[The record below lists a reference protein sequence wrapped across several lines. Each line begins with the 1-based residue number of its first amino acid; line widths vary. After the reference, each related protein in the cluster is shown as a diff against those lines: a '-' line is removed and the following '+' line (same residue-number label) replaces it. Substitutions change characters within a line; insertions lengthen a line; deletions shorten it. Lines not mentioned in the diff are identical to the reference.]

1 MKKGILFALAALC
14 VSAVQAVTIEW
25 TINIPGQPGAGE
37 TGEWIAAVLVS
48 GTITSETLGNY
59 GTNSNDQYPQWG
71 NNSAPIASSS
81 TFGNTATENR
91 LGGQWKKGTDGTNTY
106 TFNFGNIAV
115 EQGKSYSILF
125 GNANKNPVQWVTFTL
140 RDDADLTVEKYEIVT
155 TGDWDFGKTVAENQ
169 AASTTIVPEPT
180 ALALLALG
188 VAGLALRRKA

>member
-1 MKKGILFALAALC
+1 MKKFMLFALAALC
-14 VSAVQAVTIEW
+14 VSAAQAVTIEW

-48 GTITSETLGNY
+48 GTITSETLSNY
-59 GTNSNDQYPQWG
+59 GTNSNDVYPTFG
-71 NNSAPIASSS
+71 ANSAPIASSS

-91 LGGQWKKGTDGTNTY
+91 LGGQWKKGTNGNTY
-106 TFNFGNIAV
+106 TFNFGNIAL
-115 EQGKSYSILF
+115 EQGESYSILF
-125 GNANKNPVQWVTFTL
+125 GNANKKPVQWVTFTL

-188 VAGLALRRKA
+188 VAGLALKRKIA